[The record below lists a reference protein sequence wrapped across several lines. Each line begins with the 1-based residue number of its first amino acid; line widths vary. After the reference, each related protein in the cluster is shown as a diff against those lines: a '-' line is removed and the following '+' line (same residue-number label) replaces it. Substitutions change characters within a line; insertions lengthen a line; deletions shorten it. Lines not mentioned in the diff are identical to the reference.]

1 MHGARDLS
9 EHGWNRA
16 HDELRLAECC
26 SAKPHAGRPDMELHS
41 KLGRRPWMWNIMDVD
56 LDAPDVDDA
65 KAHAN
70 WGDWEG
76 AVAAREALEEA
87 LAARI

>member
-1 MHGARDLS
+1 
-9 EHGWNRA
+9 
-16 HDELRLAECC
+16 
-26 SAKPHAGRPDMELHS
+26 
-41 KLGRRPWMWNIMDVD
+41 MDVD